1 MRNDNRLFLYENKI
15 DLVVEAGNLYVDNR
29 NMNLRKQ
36 VAHKGVTNEITFT
49 VRDRDR
55 RPQNVQGT
63 QMFVH
68 IVHPRTGRRLVSR
81 ELERKSDVGI
91 VKLYLTESDLNGI
104 PAGLYVGVVTRNT
117 MQAGDLPVYTDQNNN
132 ITFDI
137 EITDQAFVTPAPT
150 QTTSNFVKLS
160 TDIINGEN
168 IWVSDLLLGN
178 VKYNHA
184 HPNHSQVLKLDDFT
198 GDIYIQASCYSEVD
212 NTNAESTQWF
222 TVKHLTFTDSTTGPE
237 LVNFSV
243 NAEWIRVVYHSVT
256 GSITQVQ
263 LRN

>member
-1 MRNDNRLFLYENKI
+1 MRNDNRLFLYENQI
-15 DLVVEAGNLYVDNR
+15 DLVIEAGNLYVDNR

-55 RPQNVQGT
+55 KPQNVQNT

-68 IVHPRTGRRLVSR
+68 IIHPRTGQRMVSR

-91 VKLYLTESDLNGI
+91 VRLYLTESDLNGI
-104 PAGLYVGVVTRNT
+104 PAGLYVAVVTRNT

-137 EITDQAFVTPAPT
+137 EITDQAFVTPTPT
-150 QTTSNFVKLS
+150 QTTSNFVQIS
-160 TDIINGEN
+160 TQTANGVDIF
-168 IWVSDLLLGN
+168 VSDLLLGN

-184 HPNHSQVLKLDDFT
+184 HPNHSQVLKLDNFT
-198 GDIYIQASCYSEVD
+198 GDIYIQASCFSEVD
-212 NTNAESTQWF
+212 NTNADSSQWF
-222 TVKHLTFTDSTTGPE
+222 TVEQLTFSEPSTGPE

-243 NAEWIRVVYHSVT
+243 NAEWIRVVYYPIT
-256 GSITQVQ
+256 GSIIQVQ